1 VDLGDITQNSWAV
14 STKLEPKEVMY
25 YKVRL
30 NRKIGELWQ
39 QSLLAHVPSNTSY
52 LVLHPDQFTGPK
64 TKGPFTISDTK
75 NFFLGLYVPPGEK
88 EKDFKFFVGIWGM
101 SNETMECRRWGQ
113 GWGRR
118 SGGDDHDDHDDH
130 DDSHS
135 DSHDHSHVGDK
146 DGHDHLNKYKIAGK
160 SCQAEMLRH
169 SDSAMA

>member
-1 VDLGDITQNSWAV
+1 MDLGDITQNSWAV

-113 GWGRR
+113 GWGEN
-118 SGGDDHDDHDDH
+118 GDTVLSTHTHIYIYIYMCMYVMTPPRGLICFADQ
-130 DDSHS
+130 
-135 DSHDHSHVGDK
+135 
-146 DGHDHLNKYKIAGK
+146 IATKKHRQGPLGAVK
-160 SCQAEMLRH
+160 
-169 SDSAMA
+169 